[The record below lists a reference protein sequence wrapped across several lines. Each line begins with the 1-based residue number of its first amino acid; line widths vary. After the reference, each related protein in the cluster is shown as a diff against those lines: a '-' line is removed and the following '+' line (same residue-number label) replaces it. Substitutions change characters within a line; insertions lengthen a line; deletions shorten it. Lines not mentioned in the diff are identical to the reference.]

1 MSSLDRINDF
11 YQELYKYDFIKTRGF
26 ELYRFEEYGFFAL
39 ASSLKT
45 HAGRELTVSFNIHDN
60 FPDQVELVIQCMNQ
74 TTLEQ
79 LHIIGTKVCEELK
92 RDMSLYQEP
101 GCISMVSYFDIED
114 ITGIM
119 QMFKTLLEEIGKVS
133 VFMMYI

>member
-1 MSSLDRINDF
+1 MSTLDRVNDF
-11 YQELYKYDFIKTRGF
+11 YQELYKDEFIRTRGF
-26 ELYRFEEYGFFAL
+26 ERFRFGAYDFYAL

-45 HAGRELTVSFNIHDN
+45 HTGRELTVSFNIHDN
-60 FPDQVELVIQCMNQ
+60 SPDLVELVIQCMNQ
-74 TTLEQ
+74 TSMEQ
-79 LHIIGTKVCEELK
+79 LRIVCTKVCEELK

-119 QMFKTLLEEIGKVS
+119 EMFKTLLEEIGKVS
-133 VFMMYI
+133 VFMLYP

>member
-1 MSSLDRINDF
+1 MSALDRVNDF
-11 YQELYKYDFIKTRGF
+11 YQELYKDEFIRTREFERFRFGGYDF
-26 ELYRFEEYGFFAL
+26 YAL

-45 HAGRELTVSFNIHDN
+45 QTGRELTISFNIHDN
-60 FPDQVELVIQCMNQ
+60 SPEQVELVIQCMNQ

-79 LHIIGTKVCEELK
+79 LRIVGAKVCENLK

-114 ITGIM
+114 IAGVM
-119 QMFKTLLEEIGKVS
+119 EMFKALLEELSKVS
-133 VFMMYI
+133 VFMMYV